1 MVGAM
6 LGAMVCAIRNAGG
19 GNAATGAVFAVAV
32 ATIENPVT
40 KPSVDIRTPP
50 IPLDQECPANL

>member
-1 MVGAM
+1 M